1 MIAEHGVRMVRGMAG
16 SAEAY
21 WARMLDGELIQ
32 HSFWLFE
39 TEENA
44 RTAEA
49 TFARLREMQDA
60 PATFVSV
67 DVCEVV
73 GRA

>member
-1 MIAEHGVRMVRGMAG
+1 MA
-16 SAEAY
+16 SPARFP
-21 WARMLDGELIQ
+21 WARTLDGELIQ

-49 TFARLREMQDA
+49 TFARLREMPDA
-60 PATFVSV
+60 RGTFVSV
-67 DVCEVV
+67 DVCEVE
-73 GRA
+73 GQA